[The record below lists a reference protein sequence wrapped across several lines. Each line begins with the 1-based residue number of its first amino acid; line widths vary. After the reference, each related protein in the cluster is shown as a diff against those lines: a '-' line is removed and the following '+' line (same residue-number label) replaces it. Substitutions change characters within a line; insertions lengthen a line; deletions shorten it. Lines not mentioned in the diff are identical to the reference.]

1 VGCSLVILQFLGF
14 SWFFW
19 VRCLGFFVGCLL
31 GVIQVSRFCRGGFL
45 WVFVQIFSG
54 QLWLS
59 CVYLLCT

>member
-1 VGCSLVILQFLGF
+1 LGIF
-14 SWFFW
+14 
-19 VRCLGFFVGCLL
+19 GGCLL